1 VLLEIGAAPRRPALT
16 LFRFC
21 FSIARSE
28 GRGMLDRARQRIHLQ
43 NTKESTYAAENRID
57 LLWVGV
63 LRRFDA
69 MVGFASGV

>member
-1 VLLEIGAAPRRPALT
+1 
-16 LFRFC
+16 
-21 FSIARSE
+21 
-28 GRGMLDRARQRIHLQ
+28 MLDRARQRIHLQ
-43 NTKESTYAAENRID
+43 NTEESTYAAENRID